1 MTERKTIYEESTAF
15 VNEYVDRVPKPL
27 KNLFLILFSGH
38 NILFLFFF
46 VMHMTMIKVFFI
58 KVHDSSIL
66 FINL

>member
-38 NILFLFFF
+38 NILFLFFC
-46 VMHMTMIKVFFI
+46 HAYDDDKGFFY
-58 KVHDSSIL
+58 KSA
-66 FINL
+66 

>member
-27 KNLFLILFSGH
+27 KKLFLILFSGH

-46 VMHMTMIKVFFI
+46 VMPMIKVFFN
-58 KVHDSSIL
+58 KSA
-66 FINL
+66 